1 MDDAQNENSQ
11 ATKTSN
17 KKQIEGTALAVL
29 MENSMHAFENTGN
42 VLQRRSFIDIT
53 NRQNNRYQKRNVGKN
68 DPLQTSITDYAVI
81 KRHPSTFEHLRKTT
95 NEENEKS
102 LKEMG
107 LIANTAHSSPR
118 TTSETDIEDEIIHD
132 SLCSIQDAIA
142 DHEMYELQKRFNQAL
157 GKRFNVTQQNIRK
170 NEQEP
175 VIKRRKE
182 DKEKRLKREAES
194 SKKDEKKENGAKK
207 ANENIDYFCK
217 FKYSLVTVKKPN
229 ILTAGFACIEKVV
242 LKELLESM
250 KLHEFTKKYALID
263 CRYPYEYKGGHIKGA
278 LNIYDPV
285 VLENSFF
292 PECPEILSDMVKK
305 IPIFYCEYSS
315 ARGPLLASHLRKSDR
330 VRNYDKYPFL
340 YYNEIYVLQG
350 GYHSFYNAEDKR
362 FKALCEPIGYITM
375 HDKKYLDEFK
385 IHHTLK
391 RNGIGL
397 ETGMFETALIKK
409 NADIR
414 RTNSVPQMPE
424 SPTASQFS
432 HVRSSGNFHP
442 DTVNT
447 VPMLANPR
455 TPTGRKSTR

>member
-102 LKEMG
+102 LKKMG

-182 DKEKRLKREAES
+182 
-194 SKKDEKKENGAKK
+194 
-207 ANENIDYFCK
+207 
-217 FKYSLVTVKKPN
+217 KYSLVTVKKPN

-250 KLHEFTKKYALID
+250 KLHEFIKKYALID